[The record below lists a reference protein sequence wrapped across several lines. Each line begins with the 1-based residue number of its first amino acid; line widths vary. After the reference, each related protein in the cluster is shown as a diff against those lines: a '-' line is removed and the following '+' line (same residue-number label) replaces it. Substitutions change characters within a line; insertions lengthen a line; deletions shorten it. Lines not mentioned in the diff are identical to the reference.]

1 MRNLPVSE
9 EKRDRIQTWLFIL
22 VMKLY
27 GQNIYNDDSYVWKVF
42 ELDSLE
48 EIDMFFEAILNDFK
62 YKKRQTSKL
71 YRSLQ
76 KNEDILSR

>member
-48 EIDMFFEAILNDFK
+48 EIDMFFEAILNDFR
-62 YKKRQTSKL
+62 YKKRQSSKL
-71 YRSLQ
+71 YRSVL